1 MKSGYYWKWLFVI
14 FVVAWAIWE
23 INPPQSRNLVDFFA
37 QNADRGDPVKTGQVD
52 SILAKVRELETQ
64 NPGRSYA
71 NLLDS
76 VGTNN
81 LAVLFPNIKIP
92 ESETLGQTNR
102 AVLNQLQKDAAG
114 QVRLGLDLQGGIS
127 FLVAMKTDKLRE
139 DQEKTAVLAQAIEVL
154 RSRVDKFGVAEPT
167 LQAVGE
173 DQILIQLP
181 GLSEVDYERARTT
194 LTKTAFLEF
203 RLVHEQSA
211 QLLAEGTLVPGYEVF
226 NAKDPGPREPNRY
239 LVKKSPEQGL
249 TGAHLERAG
258 VHFDSV
264 TGKPVINFRMT
275 SEGADIFAKVTT
287 ESVGRQL
294 AIILDGELESA
305 PNIIQPII
313 TGNGEISGD
322 YNYEEALALSHVL
335 ENPLETPVE
344 IVEEQT
350 VEPTLGRDSVRSG
363 VRASLVGLLLV
374 AVFMAGYYLWT
385 GLIANFALLLN
396 LVVLLGV
403 LCSIEAAL
411 TLPGIAGVVLT
422 IGMAVDANVLILE
435 RIREELRAGK
445 STRGAIDAGYGKA
458 FGTIFDANVTTLIAS
473 VILIYMG
480 KGPVKGFGVTLTIGI
495 VASMFTALVVTR
507 LVIQG
512 LLATGWLKSVS
523 MFQLGFLHNCRFD
536 FMRLWKRWFMISWA
550 LIFLGFGIGLYR
562 VAQGGSLLGVDFA
575 GGVSLVFRFEQKAE
589 VKELRQAM
597 AERGVADARISYQR
611 DMGSGAETLKI
622 ASKLGDGEE
631 IAELERKIAGLLG
644 EKFPQANFEPVTTS
658 KIGGSVGR
666 EIQKSAIQALLI
678 ALLGILLYV
687 ALRYEFSFAIGAVL
701 AVVHD
706 ILMTLGWFFL
716 TGRELNAPIVAAILT
731 VIGFSIND
739 TIVIFDRI
747 REDLKLG
754 ARGTFREIMNAAIN
768 KCLGRTI
775 ITSGTTFL
783 AAASL
788 YIFGGSVINDFS
800 FTFLIGIIT
809 GTYSSIY
816 IASSI
821 VLWRTKGEKPDLSE
835 PPPDTVLESSHPLSS
850 PR

>member
-1 MKSGYYWKWLFVI
+1 MI

-23 INPPQSRNLVDFFA
+23 ISPPQSRNLVDFFD
-37 QNADRGDPVKTGQVD
+37 QNANRGDPVKTASIN
-52 SILAKVRELETQ
+52 SILAKARELEAQ

-71 NLLDS
+71 NLLDA

-81 LAVLFPNIKIP
+81 LAPLFPNIKIP

-102 AVLNQLQKDAAG
+102 AVLNQLQKNAAG

-139 DQEKTAVLAQAIEVL
+139 DQEKTAVLTQSIEVL
-154 RSRVDKFGVAEPT
+154 RSRVDKFGVAEPS

-194 LTKTAFLEF
+194 LTKAAFLEF

-211 QLLAEGTLVPGYEVF
+211 QLLAEGALVPGYEVF
-226 NAKDPGPREPNRY
+226 HAKNPGPREPNRY

-258 VHFDSV
+258 VHFDDF
-264 TGKPVINFRMT
+264 GKPVINFRMT
-275 SEGADIFAKVTT
+275 SEGADIFADVTT
-287 ESVGRQL
+287 KSVGRQL

-305 PNIIQPII
+305 PNIVQPIV

-322 YNYEEALALSHVL
+322 YDYQEAIALSHVL

-363 VRASLVGLLLV
+363 VRASLVGLFLV

-396 LVVLLGV
+396 LGILLGV

-495 VASMFTALVVTR
+495 VASMFTSLVVTR

-512 LLATGWLKSVS
+512 LLAAGWLKSVS

-536 FMRLWKRWFMISWA
+536 FMRLWKRWFLISWA
-550 LIFLGFGIGLYR
+550 LIFLGFGVGLYR
-562 VAQGGSLLGVDFA
+562 VHQGGSLLGVDFA

-597 AERGVADARISYQR
+597 AEQGVADARISYQR

-622 ASKLGDGEE
+622 ASKVGDSQE
-631 IAELERKIAGLLG
+631 IAAFERKIAGLLE
-644 EKFPQANFEPVTTS
+644 EKFPEANFEPVTTS
-658 KIGGSVGR
+658 KIGGSVGK
-666 EIQKSAIQALLI
+666 EIQKSALQALLI

-754 ARGTFREIMNAAIN
+754 TRGTFREIMNAAIN

-835 PPPDTVLESSHPLSS
+835 PAPDTVLESSHPLSS